1 MPRKMTATSHP
12 ALSRESRTR
21 LPKSMKRLTSAS
33 TSTFQ
38 PSGTSAAQAWPPYRC
53 EIDAVTESPI
63 MISLSP
69 ADFGPIGNVGSV
81 VVVVLTPD
89 VVESLFV
96 PERSPTPVDFG
107 ASIAFA
113 VLDVEGEP
121 GAPEPAPDPS
131 AEVDNGSAPTPLT
144 VSAVADL
151 ASG

>member
-1 MPRKMTATSHP
+1 
-12 ALSRESRTR
+12 
-21 LPKSMKRLTSAS
+21 
-33 TSTFQ
+33 
-38 PSGTSAAQAWPPYRC
+38 
-53 EIDAVTESPI
+53 

-81 VVVVLTPD
+81 VVVVIAPD

-107 ASIAFA
+107 ASPAFA
-113 VLDVEGEP
+113 VLGVEAEP